1 MKKLFFLF
9 FLYDRI
15 CPSFRHLIFPKVIHH
30 DSSIVK
36 ALMKRSKWVL
46 ILSLAVLYSGARWWF
61 HSVPPPEETTV
72 EPQTVPEG
80 TTPAPPAP
88 PSALPA
94 LENKHLVRE
103 HTFKVGDSLFAVL
116 GVLGV
121 PNEEIYDIF
130 QSAKKIYD
138 LRRII
143 PGQKIKIFLQE
154 TPKKVGALLYEIS
167 PMRSLR
173 MERSE
178 DGFHAVEE
186 KAVVEQAIESRGG
199 EISDTLFESA
209 RRSGVQAEV
218 ILDLA
223 DIFAWDL
230 DFSTEIQPGDHF
242 RVVYEVFK
250 HQGETFKTGRILA
263 AEMGNQGTIY
273 RAYHFAQAGEKGAYY
288 DAEGHSLKKAF
299 LKSPLRYRYI
309 SSGFSTRR
317 LHPILKVSRPHLGI
331 DYAAQYGTPVMVAS
345 GGTVTFVGWQGGHGR
360 TVIVRHRNGYSTLY
374 GHLSAYGEGIR
385 VGKKVDQSDIIGRV
399 GSTGLST
406 GPHLHYTL
414 MKNGKAIDPKNAD
427 VVRGDPLSKEWT
439 VSFTEQ
445 VQRMD
450 GYLKSSQSTEK
461 NSRM

>member
-1 MKKLFFLF
+1 
-9 FLYDRI
+9 
-15 CPSFRHLIFPKVIHH
+15 
-30 DSSIVK
+30 
-36 ALMKRSKWVL
+36 MKRSKWVL
-46 ILSLAVLYSGARWWF
+46 ILSLAVLCFGGLWWLQ
-61 HSVPPPEETTV
+61 SAPLPEESAV
-72 EPQTVPEG
+72 VAQAVPEA
-80 TTPAPPAP
+80 APPAQ
-88 PSALPA
+88 PSPA
-94 LENKHLVRE
+94 VPAVENKHLVRE
-103 HTFKVGDSLFAVL
+103 HTFKVGDSLFSVL

-121 PNEEIYDIF
+121 PNEEMIDIF

-138 LRRII
+138 LRKII

-167 PMRSLR
+167 PMRSLK

-178 DGFHAVEE
+178 SGFHAVEE
-186 KAVVEQAIESRGG
+186 KTVVDQGIESRGG

-209 RRSGVQAEV
+209 RRAGVQAEV

-230 DFSTEIQPGDHF
+230 DFSTEIQPGDRF

-250 HQGETFKTGRILA
+250 HQGEIFKTGRILA
-263 AEMGNQGTIY
+263 AEMSNQGRVY
-273 RAYHFAQAGEKGAYY
+273 RAYHFAQGEEKGAYY

-309 SSGFSTRR
+309 CSGFSAQRV
-317 LHPILKVSRPHLGI
+317 HPILKVSRPHLGS
-331 DYAAQYGTPVMVAS
+331 DYAAQYGTPVMAAS
-345 GGTVTFVGWQGGHGR
+345 GGTVTFVGWQGGHGK

-385 VGKKVDQSDIIGRV
+385 VGKKVDQSDIVGRV

-414 MKNGKAIDPKNAD
+414 LKNGKAIDPKNAD
-427 VVRGDPLSKEWT
+427 VVRGDPLSREWT

-445 VQRMD
+445 VQRMN
-450 GYLKSSQSTEK
+450 GYLKPSPSPEK
-461 NSRM
+461 NDRM

>member
-1 MKKLFFLF
+1 MKN
-9 FLYDRI
+9 
-15 CPSFRHLIFPKVIHH
+15 V
-30 DSSIVK
+30 
-36 ALMKRSKWVL
+36 KWVL
-46 ILSLAVLYSGARWWF
+46 ILSVVALYFGGRWWF
-61 HSVPPPEETTV
+61 DSPSPAEETVPQNNGAPAV
-72 EPQTVPEG
+72 EAVSSL
-80 TTPAPPAP
+80 P
-88 PSALPA
+88 PSPSIVPA
-94 LENKHLVRE
+94 VENKQRVKE

-138 LRRII
+138 LRKII

-186 KAVVEQAIESRGG
+186 KAVVDQAIESRGG
-199 EISDTLFESA
+199 EISDTLFDSA
-209 RRSGVQAEV
+209 RRAGVQAEV

-250 HQGETFKTGRILA
+250 HQGEIFKTGRILA
-263 AEMGNQGTIY
+263 AEMINQGRIY
-273 RAYHFAQAGEKGAYY
+273 KAYHFAQAGEKGAYY
-288 DAEGHSLKKAF
+288 DGEGHSLKKAF

-309 SSGFSTRR
+309 SSGFSASR

-331 DYAAQYGTPVMVAS
+331 DYAAQYGTPVMAAS
-345 GGTVTFVGWQGGHGR
+345 GGTVTFVGWQGGHGK

-374 GHLSAYGEGIR
+374 GHLSAYGDGIR
-385 VGKKVDQSDIIGRV
+385 VGKKIDQSDIVGRV

-427 VVRGDPLSKEWT
+427 VVRGDPLSKDSIA
-439 VSFTEQ
+439 SFAEQ

-450 GYLKSSQSTEK
+450 AYFASPERPEK